1 MYNGKSATTTR
12 ALLEF
17 ILRSESPVM
26 FAALVKCGRNAL
38 STYADV
44 EHETAGAEDKLERSM
59 RKAAFREEQA
69 KRKLVG

>member
-1 MYNGKSATTTR
+1 VDYSR
-12 ALLEF
+12 VLVF

-26 FAALVKCGRNAL
+26 YAALRACYPDAVPDPV
-38 STYADV
+38 ADV
-44 EHETAGAEDKLERSM
+44 EQETAGEEDKLERRR